1 MKIESFKM
9 NDGEDNVI
17 IFGENGLPLFYENL
31 FATIKYR
38 NASYPVSTIKKIIEN
53 LRLFKRIVSLCALN
67 LIERVKSGKAFSKEE
82 LDLIYKFSN
91 YHAKDI
97 GVLEK
102 KKDRVLLKTNV
113 LELSRAKIVHKEGY
127 VSDRT
132 VYTRLTVFSEYISWL
147 GDYFLNDDF
156 FSSAKYLKNKRPR
169 RSFDCDEGVKEKY
182 KSLTQV
188 QVNRIYTVIHPNSSE
203 NPWINNPSLR
213 ARNFLIFKVLESI
226 GSRPGE
232 LLKIRV
238 GLGDENDI
246 HRDPDSDRYYIS
258 LRASEDK
265 NDKRGNPPQGKTLGR
280 KVPITM
286 TLRELINDY
295 IIKHRS
301 SAHKADKNPYLF
313 ITHHGRNT
321 PCRALS
327 LSQVNKLFRQV
338 SKVVG
343 FHIEP
348 YSYRHTWNDRFSA
361 MADKWIK
368 EGKATHEK
376 SEADR
381 RKLMG
386 WSQKSRI
393 AQHYSKRYD
402 DQRAMNVGLELQKNI
417 SINDTNLNMVF
428 EKVPF

>member
-9 NDGEDNVI
+9 RNGENNVI
-17 IFGENGLPLFYENL
+17 ILGENGLPLFYENL

-38 NASYPVSTIKKIIEN
+38 NASYTVNTIKKVIEN
-53 LRLFKRIVSLCALN
+53 LRLFKRIVSLCGLN
-67 LIERVKSGKAFSKEE
+67 LIERVRSGGSIYKEE
-82 LDLIYKFSN
+82 LDSICKYSN
-91 YHAKDI
+91 YRSDDVRK
-97 GVLEK
+97 LENK
-102 KKDRVLLKTNV
+102 QGKPSLKTKV
-113 LELSRAKIVHKEGY
+113 LELSRAKIFYKEGV

-132 VYTRLTVFSEYISWL
+132 IYTRLTVFSEYISWL

-156 FSSAKYLKNKRPR
+156 FSSAKYFKSKRSR
-169 RSFDCDEGVKEKY
+169 RNFDCDEGVKEKY
-182 KSLTQV
+182 KSLTQL
-188 QVNRIYTVIHPNSSE
+188 QINRIYTIVHPDSNE
-203 NPWINNPSLR
+203 NPWLNNPSLR
-213 ARNFLIFKVLESI
+213 ARNYLIFKILEAI

-232 LLKIRV
+232 LLKIRI

-246 HRDPDSDRYYIS
+246 NRDPDSDRYYIS

-301 SAHKADKNPYLF
+301 SAYKADKNPYLF
-313 ITHHGRNT
+313 ITHHGRST

-338 SKVVG
+338 SNVAG
-343 FHIEP
+343 FHVEP
-348 YSYRHTWNDRFSA
+348 YSYRHTWNDRFST

-368 EGKATHEK
+368 KGQATHEK

-428 EKVPF
+428 EEVLF